1 MAPQSSHRSIWGIWC
16 RIGRLAAPLDVV
28 IRLQLCMLIVYYIPF
43 FVSHWIVAA
52 LNDVE
57 ALVSSGSEATRAVS
71 GTEGG
76 SPSSHPT
83 GLSPLTSSPP
93 YNASMHHQLFVGVWG
108 QRRVAALLM
117 PVVGAAA
124 WLGVMH
130 SSVKRT
136 NVLLS
141 GLSLTERAAATTRT
155 AVKTLG
161 LAAAVCI
168 LYAPQRPLQDNI
180 YVVVFGTGLLFM
192 PAKLRVYV
200 AMYYVPHIA
209 TIFRAIRSGLALVHY
224 GDLCYYD
231 RQVSCEKFSLFIG
244 MELFGVVAYCAI
256 VNAPTL
262 HVAVATFSVAFFAIV
277 FGACRNDGIV
287 IVAFLTYT
295 TVIVALQ
302 HWSRTRAQA
311 DMCQDFR
318 ANREARIIA
327 DEIEL
332 WASPLLA
339 AQGSQMEAGGGGGE
353 HRLEAG
359 GTRANIRGR
368 DV

>member
-1 MAPQSSHRSIWGIWC
+1 
-16 RIGRLAAPLDVV
+16 
-28 IRLQLCMLIVYYIPF
+28 MLIVYYIPH

-71 GTEGG
+71 QSEDR
-76 SPSSHPT
+76 SS
-83 GLSPLTSSPP
+83 LTSSPP
-93 YNASMHHQLFVGVWG
+93 YNASMHVASGVFVGVWG

-141 GLSLTERAAATTRT
+141 GLSLTEKAAATTRT
-155 AVKTLG
+155 AVKTIA
-161 LAAAVCI
+161 LASAVCI
-168 LYAPQRPLQDNI
+168 LYAPQRPLQDHT

-200 AMYYVPHIA
+200 ALYYVPHIVFV
-209 TIFRAIRSGLALVHY
+209 FRAIRSGLALVHY

-231 RQVSCEKFSLFIG
+231 LQVSCEKFSLFIG
-244 MELFGVVAYCAI
+244 MELFGLVAYCAI

-287 IVAFLTYT
+287 IVAFLTYN

-339 AQGSQMEAGGGGGE
+339 AQGSLMEAGGGGGGK

-359 GTRANIRGR
+359 GAKAKEGGR
-368 DV
+368 YV